1 MATTPRFPAR
11 LHVLLA
17 SGAPVGVVIR
27 RGPSKSVC
35 SILWNRKTD
44 EFHLGQW
51 MRGRIYERRADISPD
66 GHWMIYFAMN
76 GKWTSETK
84 GSWTAISRVPW
95 LKATT
100 IWGKG
105 DCWHGG
111 GLFTSGSS
119 YWLNDGYGHF
129 LIRDSREV
137 RRDLQFTPTRSYG
150 GECSSV
156 YYVRL
161 QRDDWTLVQ
170 IVTNGRLNTCTIFE
184 KQLAKGWI
192 LRKFAH
198 AQSGALPGKGC
209 YWDEH
214 ELEHP
219 KLQMRLTFPK
229 WEWADIDEKTLVW
242 AEDGCIK
249 RAQLHQG
256 ELGAAKVLFDFNGM
270 KFEERTA
277 PY

>member
-1 MATTPRFPAR
+1 MASRFPAR

-17 SGAPVGVVIR
+17 SQAPVGVVIR
-27 RGPSKSVC
+27 KGPAKSVC
-35 SILWNRKTD
+35 SVLWNRKND
-44 EFHLGQW
+44 DFQLGQW

-66 GHWMIYFAMN
+66 GRHMIYFAMN

-100 IWGKG
+100 LWGKG

-111 GLFTSGSS
+111 GLFTSNSS

-129 LIRDSREV
+129 SVRDGREV
-137 RRDLQFTPTRSYG
+137 RQDTSFKPAGHYG
-150 GECSSV
+150 GECPSV

-161 QRDDWTLVQ
+161 QRDGWNLEATVN
-170 IVTNGRLNTCTIFE
+170 NGKWNTCSVFE
-184 KQLAKGWI
+184 KQLPKGWI

-198 AQSGALPGKGC
+198 AETGAPPGKGC

-214 ELEHP
+214 ELEHA
-219 KLQMRLTFPK
+219 KLKKPLSFPK
-229 WEWADIDEKTLVW
+229 WEWADIDGKTLVW

-249 RAQLHQG
+249 RAPLYAK
-256 ELGAAKVLFDFNGM
+256 ELGPAKVLFDFNEM
-270 KFEERTA
+270 KFEAIAA